1 MTIFVTYVQTD
12 IFLLGQK
19 LWREEAKNVDKE
31 IKQKEENLLNAINW
45 CKYETFNV
53 WGVRWHTFA
62 TLKQK
67 ASAFD

>member
-53 WGVRWHTFA
+53 WGVR
-62 TLKQK
+62 
-67 ASAFD
+67 

>member
-1 MTIFVTYVQTD
+1 MVLRKLLQMTIFVKYVQTD

-53 WGVRWHTFA
+53 WGVR
-62 TLKQK
+62 
-67 ASAFD
+67 